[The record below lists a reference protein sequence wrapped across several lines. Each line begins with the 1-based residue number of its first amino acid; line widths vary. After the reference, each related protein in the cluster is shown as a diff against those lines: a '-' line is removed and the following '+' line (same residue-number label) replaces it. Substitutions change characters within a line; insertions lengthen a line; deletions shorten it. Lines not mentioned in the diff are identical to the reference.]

1 MKDEP
6 QTPPRHLYE
15 HDQPTVV
22 HHPEEDMT
30 ILGRWLSRGLEKGP
44 IFWLFLVGSVLA
56 FVAIVAFGNLLTTSQ
71 GGDVKAWDE
80 LAAAKTPEER
90 IEIAKSFAGTQA
102 AQWGLLQAANDLYL
116 QGFGDLPNNREA
128 ALPRLRKALD
138 LYQQVAKETPSTKPA
153 ARIAALG
160 VARTLEARNELAEA
174 INQYKAVVSRFP
186 DSLEADQAAEI
197 LKDLQRPDAAD
208 FYKQFYA
215 YKAPQVTL
223 PPGGDATFGLPP
235 NHPALDAP
243 TTFGPSLGGG
253 SALDSLL
260 SPGAGQPSLPG
271 TPPPLS
277 ALPEPP
283 PAATIPATKAAEPAP
298 AVTTPTP
305 APEPKAAEPA
315 PAPAPTPAPE
325 TKPAAPAPDAL
336 PADPFSPAPKL

>member
-1 MKDEP
+1 MKDET
-6 QTPPRHLYE
+6 QTPARHLYE

-30 ILGRWLSRGLEKGP
+30 ILGRWLYRGLEKGP

-56 FVAIVAFGNLLTTSQ
+56 FVAVVGFGNFLTTSQ
-71 GGDVKAWDE
+71 TGDVKAWDE

-90 IEIAKSFAGTQA
+90 IEIAKLHAGSA
-102 AQWGLLQAANDLYL
+102 AAEWGLLQAANDLYL
-116 QGFGDLPNNREA
+116 QGFGDLPNNRDA

-138 LYQQVAKETPSTKPA
+138 LYQQVAKETPITKPA

-174 INQYKAVVSRFP
+174 INQYKAVVSKFP
-186 DSLEADQAAEI
+186 DTLEADQAADV

-223 PPGGDATFGLPP
+223 PPGGDATLGLPL
-235 NHPALDAP
+235 NHPALDGP
-243 TTFGPSLGGG
+243 TTLGPALGGG

-260 SPGAGQPSLPG
+260 SPGVSLPS
-271 TPPPLS
+271 TAPPAS

-283 PAATIPATKAAEPAP
+283 PATTTPDAKPADPS
-298 AVTTPTP
+298 PTP
-305 APEPKAAEPA
+305 AA
-315 PAPAPTPAPE
+315 TPAPDS
-325 TKPAAPAPDAL
+325 KPATPAAL
-336 PADPFSPAPKL
+336 PADPFAPAPKL